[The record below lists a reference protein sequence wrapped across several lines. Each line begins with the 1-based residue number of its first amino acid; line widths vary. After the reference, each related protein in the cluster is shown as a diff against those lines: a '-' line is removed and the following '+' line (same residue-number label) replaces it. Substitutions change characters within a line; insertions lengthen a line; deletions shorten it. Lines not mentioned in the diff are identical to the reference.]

1 MFLMY
6 FRLRFSF
13 KRSSFALNRKWR
25 RHFEL
30 IQFIV
35 LLMVTWLEKWH
46 HWVQVYASYIAKH
59 KLNTNPMLTCQIV
72 IKALLLS
79 PPNTSHVH
87 STHTHTLNLT
97 EMRGNQR
104 KFMSSPFRLSVKRK
118 LFVVFLRSFFS
129 YHLNY
134 LNMRFVQQKRLKSRC
149 WFSRTICT
157 QTTITAFWQFLRF
170 RRMCVCVVIKV
181 IKVSKRAK
189 SERILT

>member
-46 HWVQVYASYIAKH
+46 HWVQVYTSYIAKH

-87 STHTHTLNLT
+87 STHTH
-97 EMRGNQR
+97 
-104 KFMSSPFRLSVKRK
+104 SIS
-118 LFVVFLRSFFS
+118 
-129 YHLNY
+129 
-134 LNMRFVQQKRLKSRC
+134 QKWEEINENSCL
-149 WFSRTICT
+149 
-157 QTTITAFWQFLRF
+157 LRF
-170 RRMCVCVVIKV
+170 ALVWNENFSWFFFVRSSHTISTIWTCGLFNRRDWKV
-181 IKVSKRAK
+181 GVGLAEQFARKQQ
-189 SERILT
+189 